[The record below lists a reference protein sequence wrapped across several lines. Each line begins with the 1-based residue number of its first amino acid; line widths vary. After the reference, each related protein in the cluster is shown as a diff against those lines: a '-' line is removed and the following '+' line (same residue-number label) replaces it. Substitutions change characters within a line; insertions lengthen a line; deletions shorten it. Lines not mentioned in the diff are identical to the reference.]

1 MFYFAKAYQITDKS
15 ISCILN
21 SCSNLQNLDIAYSKR
36 NVKDA
41 SMLIQRCLSIE
52 YLDFAD
58 VMAFHNDTLIV
69 TIIRASLNLRHLE
82 ISHNDIGDE
91 VTEALAHTCHKLEYL
106 DLDCCDFISE
116 PSICNIIRS
125 CPKL

>member
-1 MFYFAKAYQITDKS
+1 MRRRFK
-15 ISCILN
+15 
-21 SCSNLQNLDIAYSKR
+21 
-36 NVKDA
+36 
-41 SMLIQRCLSIE
+41 IE

-91 VTEALAHTCHKLEYL
+91 VTEVLAHTCYKLEYF